1 MDDSVKAA
9 LAKWPN
15 VPHCYGWL
23 ALDRR
28 GRWLLKGDPL
38 QMPNLEAFIA
48 RNYDGDDHGR
58 WFFQNGPQRVYV
70 ELAYAPWTLRLT
82 AAGTLESHTGEPADR
97 IERAWLD
104 DDGNLLLQW
113 RRGLALLDDR
123 DLPTLVDAIR
133 NRDGTP
139 ADHDRL
145 HAFIDGR
152 PADFFLHW
160 RSQVLPLGFIRGHA
174 VPQRFAFVRIPRPE
188 T

>member
-58 WFFQNGPQRVYV
+58 WFFQNGPQRVFARLGAAPFV
-70 ELAYAPWTLRLT
+70 ARLAPGLQTRPDTALLPHEAWLT
-82 AAGTLESHTGEPADR
+82 AEGDLFLYAGPGR
-97 IERAWLD
+97 V
-104 DDGNLLLQW
+104 
-113 RRGLALLDDR
+113 ALLDGR
-123 DLPTLVDAIR
+123 DLARADFLAADGHPGDEAMLLAGKIDGWHVRLADLQLPLHAVDAA
-133 NRDGTP
+133 TVP
-139 ADHDRL
+139 E
-145 HAFIDGR
+145 
-152 PADFFLHW
+152 
-160 RSQVLPLGFIRGHA
+160 RGG
-174 VPQRFAFVRIPRPE
+174 FVRDPQPD
-188 T
+188 